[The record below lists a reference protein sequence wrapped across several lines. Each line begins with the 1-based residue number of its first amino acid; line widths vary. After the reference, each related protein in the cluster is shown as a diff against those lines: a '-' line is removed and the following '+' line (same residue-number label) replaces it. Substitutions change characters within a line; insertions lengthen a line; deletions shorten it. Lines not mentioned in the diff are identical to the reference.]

1 MRKNLIVWMSLP
13 ALVLA
18 LAGCKSTPPDHGA
31 YLPVNVAVND
41 LENRTSLVLL
51 SQGVQDSVTC
61 PGIQE
66 IRLPDGRLQVTAH
79 LRNREERRIQ
89 VQANCEFKDGQGF
102 VIDATV
108 FQNVFLDENAQQD
121 VQFVAMNDN
130 ARQYTIRIREAH

>member
-1 MRKNLIVWMSLP
+1 
-13 ALVLA
+13 
-18 LAGCKSTPPDHGA
+18 
-31 YLPVNVAVND
+31 
-41 LENRTSLVLL
+41 
-51 SQGVQDSVTC
+51 VQESVTC

-66 IRLPDGRLQVTAH
+66 IRLPVGRLQVTAH